1 MNELIEELKR
11 IDEYFENI
19 NTPEKLEQF
28 KKDLIECG
36 YGRIKPG
43 PLAMDDVITEEDM
56 WIYKVG
62 SNNPTRVSK
71 KIEDIKISTVEYDF
85 KIQSMS
91 KSNKG
96 YVCGNIA

>member
-1 MNELIEELKR
+1 MRLIERLKK
-11 IDEYFENI
+11 IDEYFENL
-19 NTPEKLEQF
+19 PQEVFEEKLTKAGF
-28 KKDLIECG
+28 GK
-36 YGRIKPG
+36 IKPG
-43 PLAMDDVITEEDM
+43 PLAMDDVITEEITEEDM

-71 KIEDIKISTVEYDF
+71 KIEDTKISTVEYDF

-91 KSNKG
+91 KSNNG

>member
-1 MNELIEELKR
+1 MRLIERLKK
-11 IDEYFENI
+11 IDEYFENM
-19 NTPEKLEQF
+19 PQEVFEEKLTKAGF
-28 KKDLIECG
+28 GK
-36 YGRIKPG
+36 IKPG

-62 SNNPTRVSK
+62 SNNPTRISK